1 MRVLLA
7 SSLGGMGHLEPV
19 VAVGQALRRMRHD
32 PMMLVPPSLQ
42 TAVERTGLP
51 HVIGDQPPAAT
62 VEEIWDRVRA
72 GPEEHA
78 VGLIDRELFA
88 DQCTAAM
95 LGSRAEGVRRVEAAL
110 GRA

>member
-1 MRVLLA
+1 
-7 SSLGGMGHLEPV
+7 MGHLEPV
-19 VAVGQALRRMRHD
+19 VAVAWALRRMRHD

-51 HVIGDQPPAAT
+51 HVIGDQPPAAAGP
-62 VEEIWDRVRA
+62 EIWDRGRA
-72 GPEEHA
+72 GPAEHA

-95 LGSRAEGVRRVEAAL
+95 LATARRACDEWKPRLVV
-110 GRA
+110 